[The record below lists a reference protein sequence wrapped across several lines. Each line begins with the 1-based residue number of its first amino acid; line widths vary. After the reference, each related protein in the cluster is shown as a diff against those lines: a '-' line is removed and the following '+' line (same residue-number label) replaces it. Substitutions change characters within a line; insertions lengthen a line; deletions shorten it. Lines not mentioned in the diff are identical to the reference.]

1 MLVSSI
7 VLGVLAGLVF
17 RGDWRNLRRL
27 EINWWPLALVA
38 LAARLIAVLV
48 SLPVSVHVAAIALTA
63 AVAIRNHAI
72 TGTLFVAAGCALNAV
87 VIVANGG
94 MPFDMA
100 AATLA
105 GAQPPRND
113 VLHTPL
119 VEETSLPWLSDVVP
133 VELFR
138 NVYSVGDFLI
148 AVGGFLIPFSVLRR
162 Q

>member
-17 RGDWRNLRRL
+17 RGNWRNLSRV
-27 EINWWPLALVA
+27 EITWWPLALVA
-38 LAARLIAVLV
+38 LAARLIAVLI
-48 SLPVSVHVAAIALTA
+48 SLPVWVHVAAIVLTA
-63 AVAIRNHAI
+63 AVAIRNYTI
-72 TGTLFVAAGCALNAV
+72 MGTLFVAAGCALNAV

-94 MPFDMA
+94 MPFDMV
-100 AATLA
+100 AATLV
-105 GAQPPRND
+105 GAQPPQND

-133 VELFR
+133 VGLFR

-162 Q
+162 R